1 VPDRKT
7 IFWEEGIKDCKENR
21 MKAVS
26 KNLLLVGVDNSS
38 LAHSVKKAGHKAYT
52 VDYFGDHDVRRLSDG
67 FISVI
72 EQKPGASSGRL
83 EESYSPES
91 LLRVFESMIEHE
103 HEFYGT
109 LLSSG
114 LDDSFNVLDKID
126 ETCKIIGNSPETMRV
141 VRDKT
146 LFFRELEKTG
156 VLHPETL
163 VASSLDSAIEKAGD
177 VGYPLVLK
185 PSEGFAG
192 AGVTKVNSEQQLVR
206 EYGSL
211 CSGQKKE
218 VVVQEYVQGTPAS
231 VSFMAAYPESKI
243 VSLNEQ
249 LLGLEETHQPEPFG
263 YCGNVTPYSANGHTL
278 ERCEEIVE
286 KITNAFI
293 LVGSNGVDLVIPED
307 GTPYVIEVNP
317 RFQGSLGCVERAYG
331 VNLVKMH
338 LAACG
343 LRELGENPLRPS
355 CFSTRLIIYAPRRVV
370 APDLVSRPYITDVP
384 CPGSIIERGEPV
396 CSIMSDGVTRDESL
410 HRAQETATSIFN
422 HVSN

>member
-1 VPDRKT
+1 MPGRKT
-7 IFWEEGIKDCKENR
+7 ICWEEGIKDLKEIRMDADCKT
-21 MKAVS
+21 
-26 KNLLLVGVDNSS
+26 LLLVGVDNSS
-38 LAHSVKKAGHKAYT
+38 LAYSVKKAEYKAFT
-52 VDYFGDHDVRRLSDG
+52 VDYFGDHDTRVLSDG
-67 FISVI
+67 FVSVI
-72 EQKPGASSGRL
+72 DQKPGASSGRL
-83 EESYSPES
+83 EENYSPES

-114 LDDSFNVLDKID
+114 LDDSFNVLEKIN
-126 ETCKIIGNSPETMRV
+126 EECNIIGNSPETMRV
-141 VRDKT
+141 VRDKKV
-146 LFFRELEKTG
+146 FFRELEKMG
-156 VLHPETL
+156 ILHPETL
-163 VASSLDSAIEKAGD
+163 VASSLDSAIIKARD

-185 PSEGFAG
+185 PSGGFAG
-192 AGVTKVNSEQQLVR
+192 AGVRKVNSEQQLVK

-218 VVVQEYVQGTPAS
+218 VVLQEYVEGTPAS

-243 VSLNEQ
+243 VAFNEQ
-249 LLGLEETHQPEPFG
+249 LLGLENVYQPEPFG
-263 YCGNVTPYSANGHTL
+263 YCGNVTPYSTNRHTM

-286 KITNAFI
+286 KITNGFK
-293 LVGSNGVDLVIPED
+293 LVGSNGVDLVISDD

-343 LRELGENPLRPS
+343 VRELDENQLRPS

-370 APDLVSRPYITDVP
+370 APDLVSRRSITDVP
-384 CPGSIIERGEPV
+384 CPGSIIERGEPI
-396 CSIMSDGVTRDESL
+396 CSIMTDGGTRDESL
-410 HRAQETATSIFN
+410 HRAQETARSIFN